1 MPTYV
6 AFLRAVNIGRRQTP
20 MARMRA
26 TLEAS
31 GFTDVQ
37 TYIQT
42 GNVLLTTTARSPEKV
57 AQRVR
62 EALSG
67 DFGFD
72 IPVVVRRP
80 RDLVD
85 LVAAVDALP
94 DPFPQ
99 GRTYAVFLD
108 QEPSDAATAV
118 LNDWSAPGEWVRVVG
133 RHVVLRLGIP
143 ANVVTLT
150 NAKIERFGVVATTRD
165 LTVVRA
171 LATRWGG

>member
-20 MARMRA
+20 MARVRA

-57 AQRVR
+57 G
-62 EALSG
+62 SG
-67 DFGFD
+67 DLRTQFTHCID
-72 IPVVVRRP
+72 IVPTILDVVGLP
-80 RDLVD
+80 QPTEVD
-85 LVAAVDALP
+85 
-94 DPFPQ
+94 
-99 GRTYAVFLD
+99 GID
-108 QEPSDAATAV
+108 QEPIDAATVV

>member
-20 MARMRA
+20 MARVRA
-26 TLEAS
+26 TLETH

-57 AQRVR
+57 AQRVC
-62 EALSG
+62 EVLSG

-99 GRTYAVFLD
+99 GRTYAAFLD